1 MLKPKIFRAKH
12 GILLLILCIVL
23 SMGIPLSSGVT
34 SKMTQMEGRVV
45 DSNGEPVANASI
57 YIWSIQVFLG
67 PNLKAE
73 TMTDS
78 EGFFSAK
85 IWTPRDNVYVFAHY
99 DDPDTE
105 SVEYFPAFSEIDPN
119 IPSHTLNFTLEP
131 TATIYI
137 DGPIRLF
144 DSSSNIEEYQ
154 CAIIDIESQT
164 IKKDDFLDLIY
175 GTQSA
180 HDRAYGPHI
189 YSLNNY
195 IKIDENIVLV
205 NGEEPV
211 QLQLI
216 TYYVERYQATWW
228 RFVRGQRIRRIWL
241 EDGQRFSFSP
251 GEVVRF
257 NLGKYTTISDIT
269 RLDSLYLDVESEVE
283 TREAGGFY
291 AIAERED
298 LANIQTLRENAEDHY
313 ENGFYEGAYVE
324 LRQAYLLLKDLSEM
338 MQNQIIEASVS
349 LKELVAFIAVTS
361 ITTAYLLFEFDR
373 KRLIFSCLLY
383 GILLTLLY
391 VVHPGKA
398 FVSIESYL
406 KAAATSLVAILIVI
420 KIFPRF
426 LKERR
431 REKGIPFFSLLS
443 SILSMAKRNLLR
455 RRLRFALTFISIM
468 ILSSSFVVLTSASM
482 EYGLI
487 STPQKWAQVKTRGIL
502 IKQFAYWTTTS
513 ASEGRFQEITSDIYD
528 WIGVRDGVEA
538 ISRKAENFAKLEP
551 LGMIQEYPIIGIMGI
566 EPATELTMPDIQSS
580 IIEGG
585 LDIEAEGAIMVSD
598 VLFKE
603 AGLAIGNTLVIG
615 ETPVTVT
622 GVFNKDIRNVIDL
635 DGMPIIPKTQVNI
648 VQDEGAP
655 LISTR
660 YCDYESIIVSTVE
673 TALEL
678 NRDVRVSRLAL
689 TLREDVDPVNMA
701 KGFAL
706 ERGVSVW
713 GSTGSVLYSAKIG
726 EQFIGKGLPIIIPC
740 VIVILNVIVA
750 VLNSMYE
757 RKGEINILS
766 SVGLNPAHVT
776 GIFVSESLFTGIIS
790 GGFGYLLGM
799 GFYPIMS
806 YMSSAPAVRY
816 KISAIWSLGA
826 VGFAVLAA
834 VTGAF
839 FAMKRAV
846 VLTPSL
852 SRHWSVT
859 KKPIY
864 FTEPWVVPVPIKI
877 TLEEFPAFID
887 FIERRLTEYSRRRYF
902 PNITSFTRSEE
913 VNEMEELHSYTFW
926 YRDDDAGVNQTLVR
940 CSLQFKNEK
949 GEDVYTS
956 ELIIFGSGSY
966 IQRAGNFVRNLVIEW
981 KTLQHL

>member
-1 MLKPKIFRAKH
+1 
-12 GILLLILCIVL
+12 
-23 SMGIPLSSGVT
+23 
-34 SKMTQMEGRVV
+34 MTEIEGRVI
-45 DSNGEPVANASI
+45 DSNGEPVSNASI
-57 YIWSIQVFLG
+57 YIWSIKVFLG

-73 TMTDS
+73 TTTDS

-105 SVEYFPAFSEIDPN
+105 KVEYFPAFSEIDPN
-119 IPSHTLNFTLEP
+119 IPSHTLNLTLES

-144 DSSSNIEEYQ
+144 DSSYNIEEYQ

-164 IKKDDFLDLIY
+164 IKKDDFIDLVY

-180 HDRAYGPHI
+180 HDRAYGLHI

-205 NGEEPV
+205 NSEEPV
-211 QLQLI
+211 QLQLTI
-216 TYYVERYQATWW
+216 YYVTQAGAI
-228 RFVRGQRIRRIWL
+228 RGQRVRGIWL

-257 NLGKYTTISDIT
+257 DLGKYTTISDIT
-269 RLDSLYLDVESEVE
+269 RLDSLYLDVESELE

-298 LANIQTLRENAEDHY
+298 LANIQTLRENAEGHY
-313 ENGFYEGAYVE
+313 ENAFYEEAYVE
-324 LRQAYLLLKDLSEM
+324 LRQAYLHLKDLSEM
-338 MQNQIIEASVS
+338 MQNQKFEASVS

-373 KRLIFSCLLY
+373 KRLLFSFLLY

-406 KAAATSLVAILIVI
+406 KVAATSLVAILIFI

-426 LKERR
+426 LKERQ

-487 STPQKWAQVKTRGIL
+487 SSPQKWAKVKTRGIL

-538 ISRKAENFAKLEP
+538 ISRKAENFAKLKP

-566 EPATELTMPDIQSS
+566 EPATELMMPDIQSS

-585 LDIEAEGAIMVSD
+585 LDVETEGAIMVSD

-603 AGLAIGNTLVIG
+603 AGLAIGDTMVFG

-622 GVFNKDIRNVIDL
+622 GVFNKDIRSVIDL

-660 YCDYESIIVSTVE
+660 YCDYESIIVSTVV

-701 KGFAL
+701 QGFAL
-706 ERGVSVW
+706 ERGVIVW

-826 VGFAVLAA
+826 VGFSVLAA

-859 KKPIY
+859 KKPSY

-887 FIERRLTEYSRRRYF
+887 FIERRLTEYSRRTYF
-902 PNITSFTRSEE
+902 PNITSFTHSEE
-913 VNEMEELHSYTFW
+913 VKEMEKLHSYTFW
-926 YRDDDAGVNQTLVR
+926 YRDDDAGANQTLVR

-981 KTLQHL
+981 KTLQHP